1 MLCSSVSKKSE
12 FTRRDALA
20 GVLAAALWPMSARA
34 KSAAEAPAEVR
45 SELADAALIGEGRL
59 RYFGLHIYDAALW
72 GQGRAGELSI
82 DTDAVGLE
90 LRYARSLKGALIA
103 ERSLK
108 EMQGVGAVSDAQGP
122 RWLQEMQ
129 RVFPDVDAGDRLTGI
144 HRPGEGVRFFLN
156 GKLRGEVRDAAF
168 AKLFFSI
175 WLSPRTSQPQ
185 LRLALLGKSADSAP
199 PGPRS

>member
-1 MLCSSVSKKSE
+1 MSSSSHFKKPDLA
-12 FTRRDALA
+12 RRQWLA
-20 GVLAAALWPMSARA
+20 GALAAALWPVAVRA
-34 KSAAEAPAEVR
+34 KNASDAPAEVR
-45 SELADAALIGEGRL
+45 SELAGATLIGQGRL

-72 GQGRAGELSI
+72 GKDSTGELSL
-82 DTDAVGLE
+82 DADAIGLE
-90 LRYARSLKGALIA
+90 LRYARSLKGPLIA

-108 EMQGVGAVSDAQGP
+108 EMQGVGEVSAEQGT

-129 RVFPDVDAGDRLTGI
+129 RVFPNVAAGDRLTGI
-144 HRPGEGVRFFLN
+144 HRPAEGARFFLN
-156 GKLRGEVRDAAF
+156 GRLQGEVRDAAF

-185 LRLALLGKSADSAP
+185 LRLALLGKTADAA